1 MGNPS
6 RQNFSAVTATLGP
19 QEAKSL
25 DFLPLSAATLAVAI
39 TDGEATYSVEMTLDD
54 VNNPAVTPVWFTHKD
69 FPAETAVSKY
79 AELFAPWRF
88 VRLNIASITGTMSFY
103 VSQSL
108 DASGSF

>member
-6 RQNFSAVTATLGP
+6 RQTFDVATTTPGP
-19 QEAKSL
+19 QEAKCL

-39 TDGEATYSVEMTLDD
+39 TSGTASYSVEMTLDD
-54 VNNPAVTPVWFTHKD
+54 LNDPEVTPVWFTHKD
-69 FPAETAVSKY
+69 FPAATAASKY
-79 AELFAPWRF
+79 GELFAPWRW
-88 VRLNIASITGTMSFY
+88 VRINIAQITGSMSFY